1 MNSFW
6 VGFPIPFYDF
16 SYIRLCTTEGEMTIS
31 MRASLFVK
39 ISFTDKPVEVS
50 LDPAL
55 RERITTAD

>member
-1 MNSFW
+1 
-6 VGFPIPFYDF
+6 
-16 SYIRLCTTEGEMTIS
+16 MTIS

-55 RERITTAD
+55 QERITTANLDPESTVLNAKEGILLKFMFAKEN